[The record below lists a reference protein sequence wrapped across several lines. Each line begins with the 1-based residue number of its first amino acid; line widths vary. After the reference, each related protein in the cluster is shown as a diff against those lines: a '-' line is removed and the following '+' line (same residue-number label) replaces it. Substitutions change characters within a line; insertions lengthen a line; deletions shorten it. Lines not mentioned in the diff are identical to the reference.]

1 MVKVRV
7 RLYRGHDYDLLPL
20 AEIYGAEFASIAK
33 KALEALFLGKEY
45 HIDISGLHYVPTKQ
59 VRKEPVDGIRE
70 KVKPIVYLVRLSD
83 KDCPGIEN
91 WFRGFACGHRNNLVK
106 LVIRRAIGSFPIAA
120 YRNDGW
126 MSAEQESNEV
136 KAILANIER
145 EKEEAERE
153 AASPKADT
161 KVKKKDVKSDT
172 DTKSKTRVADK
183 HNESSPT
190 QIEKPAADSLNK
202 EETVSEKETHEENK
216 AEQQQATITYTKPVS
231 YEQEYVEEDDGNS
244 TESDNDDADDE
255 GFDVFGAFEA
265 LHND

>member
-45 HIDISGLHYVPTKQ
+45 RIDISGLHYVPTKQ
-59 VRKEPVDGIRE
+59 VRKETIDGVRE

-91 WFRGFACGHRNNLVK
+91 WFKGFECGHRNNLVK

-120 YRNDGW
+120 YRSDGW

-136 KAILANIER
+136 KAILASIEK

-153 AASPKADT
+153 AASSKAAT
-161 KVKKKDVKSDT
+161 KVKRKDVKSNT
-172 DTKSKTRVADK
+172 DTKLKATVASKY
-183 HNESSPT
+183 NESSPA
-190 QIEKPAADSLNK
+190 QIAQPAAASLNK
-202 EETVSEKETHEENK
+202 EETVSTKEMHKENE
-216 AEQQQATITYTKPVS
+216 AEQQQPTITYAKPVS
-231 YEQEYVEEDDGNS
+231 YEQEYVEEDDENN
-244 TESDNDDADDE
+244 TVSDNDDADDD